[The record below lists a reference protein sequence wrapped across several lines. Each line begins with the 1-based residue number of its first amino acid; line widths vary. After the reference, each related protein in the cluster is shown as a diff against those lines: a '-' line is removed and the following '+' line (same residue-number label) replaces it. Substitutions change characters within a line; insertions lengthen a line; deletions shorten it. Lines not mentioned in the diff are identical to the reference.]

1 MKEVTHHV
9 VVSQKDQFVLD
20 VFDTERD
27 AYANAKRA
35 VIIYEDLREHWR
47 HDARRKHMRV
57 VCACRRSDRRP
68 SRLRSG
74 TQRKAGRDH
83 HHDVRVRSFACVCWS
98 NGGGEVRAPTVGCT
112 QAKEKKRGAEGE
124 WEGSIP

>member
-27 AYANAKRA
+27 AYANAKWA

-57 VCACRRSDRRP
+57 VCAGRRSDRRP
-68 SRLRSG
+68 SRLRCG
-74 TQRKAGRDH
+74 TCASSRH

-98 NGGGEVRAPTVGCT
+98 NGGVEDRAPTVARKRRRRT
-112 QAKEKKRGAEGE
+112 EERGA
-124 WEGSIP
+124 